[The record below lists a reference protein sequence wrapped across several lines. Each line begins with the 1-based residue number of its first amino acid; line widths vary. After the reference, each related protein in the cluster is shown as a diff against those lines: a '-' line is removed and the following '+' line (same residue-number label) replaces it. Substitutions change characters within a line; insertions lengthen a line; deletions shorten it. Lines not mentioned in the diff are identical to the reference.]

1 MAGVGRGVGGG
12 GVGGSHV
19 TGLNFKMSRV
29 SVFKYFMSLSATKQE
44 LKFVVKKPL
53 QFCNFSVNILP
64 VDHLYI
70 VIYN

>member
-1 MAGVGRGVGGG
+1 MGGGGG
-12 GVGGSHV
+12 GVGGTHFNFM
-19 TGLNFKMSRV
+19 NFKMSRV

-44 LKFVVKKPL
+44 LKFVGKKPL

-70 VIYN
+70 AIYN